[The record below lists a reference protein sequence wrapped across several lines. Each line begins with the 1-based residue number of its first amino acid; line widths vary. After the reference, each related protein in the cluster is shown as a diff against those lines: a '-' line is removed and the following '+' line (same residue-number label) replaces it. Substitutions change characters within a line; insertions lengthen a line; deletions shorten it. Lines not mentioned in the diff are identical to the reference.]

1 MKIFKHILFTFVLF
15 ILLIPNTFAKEKV
28 NIYLFYGK
36 GCPHCEQ
43 LKEKLEYLKKQ
54 YPIKVYMY
62 EIWYDSN
69 NSELAT
75 IVADKLNTTING
87 VPFTVLNNT
96 SISGYSSGTT
106 VNLLK
111 YNINMALNSN
121 DEDMILS
128 IGDITNSEKYSFS
141 VIESNDSIEKQD
153 EDINEDDI
161 NQILINIPIINKK
174 INLKSFSLP
183 IVSIIMGAIDGF
195 NPCAMWILLFLISM
209 LITMKNK
216 KKRWILGLTFLTT
229 SAIVYLLFMVAWLN
243 FTTFIQTIPW
253 IKILIALVAI
263 IGGFLNLWSFIK
275 TITEDDG
282 CTIVDEKK
290 RKKYFTKIKD
300 IINNK
305 SFIFALIGIMILAA
319 SVNIVELACSAG
331 LPVAFTSLLASN
343 NLSTFSY
350 MIYILIYILFFL
362 LDDIIIFVISM
373 KTLEVTGVS
382 TKYGKLSH
390 LIGGII
396 MIIIGALMIFKPEWL
411 MFG

>member
-1 MKIFKHILFTFVLF
+1 MKIFKRILFAFVLF

-141 VIESNDSIEKQD
+141 VIESNDNIEKQD

-209 LITMKNK
+209 LITMKDK

-275 TITEDDG
+275 TIIEDDG
-282 CTIVDEKK
+282 CTVVDEKK
-290 RKKYFTKIKD
+290 RKKYFTKIKE
-300 IINNK
+300 IVNNK
-305 SFIFALIGIMILAA
+305 SFVFALIGIMILAA

-331 LPVAFTSLLASN
+331 LPVAFTSLLAAN
-343 NLSTFSY
+343 DLNTFSY

-373 KTLEVTGVS
+373 KTLEVTGIS

>member
-1 MKIFKHILFTFVLF
+1 MKIFKHILFALVLF
-15 ILLIPNTFAKEKV
+15 ILLIPNTLAKEKV

-43 LKEKLEYLKKQ
+43 LKEKLEYLKNQ

-75 IVADKLNTTING
+75 MVANKLNTTING
-87 VPFTVLNNT
+87 VPFTILNNT

-121 DEDMILS
+121 NDDIILS
-128 IGDITNSEKYSFS
+128 IDDITNSEKYSFS
-141 VIESNDSIEKQD
+141 IIESTNNIEKSD
-153 EDINEDDI
+153 DDIKEEDIN
-161 NQILINIPIINKK
+161 QVLINIPIINKK
-174 INLKSFSLP
+174 IDLKSFSLP

-209 LITMKNK
+209 LITMKDK

-263 IGGFLNLWSFIK
+263 VGGFLNLWSFIK
-275 TITEDDG
+275 TITDDYG
-282 CTIVDEKK
+282 CTVIDEKK
-290 RKKYFTKIKD
+290 RKKYFTKIKG
-300 IINNK
+300 IVNNK
-305 SFIFALIGIMILAA
+305 SFVLALIGIMILAA

-343 NLSTFSY
+343 NLNKVSY
-350 MIYILIYILFFL
+350 IIYILIYILFFL
-362 LDDIIIFVISM
+362 LDDIIVFVISM
-373 KTLEVTGVS
+373 KTLEVTGIS

-396 MIIIGALMIFKPEWL
+396 MIIIGALMMFKPEWL
-411 MFG
+411 MLG